1 MLELVAGP
9 VGDEAGRDGHELRQH
24 LQVVLPQGGAGLH
37 NVHDHVGE
45 AQDGGQLDG
54 AVQLD
59 DVDVPALGGVV
70 PLGDVHELGGHPQGP
85 ALVLLKILG
94 PGHAHAAPAQARVQ
108 QLIHVRA
115 GLRQDVLAHDADV
128 RRAVLH
134 VDGHVAGLYEKIADA
149 RPGVLHH
156 QLPGVGVVLRAA
168 VAHAGQQVVDLVPQ
182 AALGQGHVQHHGAR
196 RLLRRLVGE
205 AVQLV

>member
-24 LQVVLPQGGAGLH
+24 LQIVLPQGGARLH
-37 NVHDHVGE
+37 DVHNHIGE
-45 AQDGGQLDG
+45 AQDGGQLNG

-70 PLGDVHELGGHPQGP
+70 PLGDIPEFGGHPQGP
-85 ALVLLKILG
+85 ALVLGKVFR

-108 QLIHVRA
+108 QLIHIRA
-115 GLRQDVLAHDADV
+115 GLGQDVLAYDADV

-134 VDGHVAGLYEKIADA
+134 VDGHVAGLHQEVADA
-149 RPGVLHH
+149 RLSVLHH
-156 QLPGVGVVLRAA
+156 QLPGVGVVFRAA
-168 VAHAGQQVVDLVPQ
+168 VAHARQQVVNLVSQ
-182 AALGQGHVQHHGAR
+182 AALGQGHVQHHRASR
-196 RLLRRLVGE
+196 LRRRVGQP
-205 AVQLV
+205 VQLV